1 MKGDADSSSDESDS
15 SEESIEVVK
24 KPDLT
29 ADLKKE
35 QEDMGKMLMSQRQ
48 RKLYQKAEETRKNKV

>member
-1 MKGDADSSSDESDS
+1 LSAAQKA
-15 SEESIEVVK
+15 K
-24 KPDLT
+24 KEAKLK

-48 RKLYQKAEETRKNKV
+48 RKLYQKAEESRKSKVAAA